1 LPLYIVICSNDK
13 EKARLKSLK
22 VILSKINYKG
32 RDMELNYALDQ
43 DIVISGARELE
54 IIEAE
59 RTKQDKF
66 IC

>member
-1 LPLYIVICSNDK
+1 MPLYIVICSNDK